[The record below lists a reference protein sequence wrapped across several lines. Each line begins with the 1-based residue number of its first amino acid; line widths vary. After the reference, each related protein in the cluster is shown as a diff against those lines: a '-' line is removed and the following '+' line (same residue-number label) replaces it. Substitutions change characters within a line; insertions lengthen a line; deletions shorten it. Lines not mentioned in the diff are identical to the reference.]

1 MSSKLNRR
9 RFLRTSAGLVGL
21 GGTVLIS
28 GCPEEQAAPP
38 DVGTAVGPSG
48 TGPTETGEPQPESGK
63 VGANRLVGHPDPA
76 VEAVLAQGAE
86 RSREELVKA
95 AIDAYGGIDAFVQK
109 GDTVVIKPNLGW
121 AKSPEAG
128 VDTHPE
134 IVGTLVNLCKEAG
147 ASRIIVGEHS
157 CETWEVVKL
166 TCGVPEAVE
175 AGGAH
180 MVGWQDER
188 LYEEVEFPLGESTK
202 ADMVARDVLEC
213 DVLINC
219 PKFKHHSA
227 TEICGAMKNQ
237 LGLILRPQDYHQTTD
252 IMAKD
257 PNLHVNIADLAS
269 AVRPTLT
276 VADLTNACYVGGPK
290 GGPGSEVRD
299 YHTVIVSSDIVAC
312 DALGTEALD
321 ICTIDDVPHIRIAA
335 EERGLG
341 RVVTSSDPAVKTV

>member
-9 RFLRTSAGLVGL
+9 RFLKASAGLVGI
-21 GGTVLIS
+21 GGAALIS
-28 GCPEEQAAPP
+28 GCPERQTAPP
-38 DVGTAVGPSG
+38 EVGTT
-48 TGPTETGEPQPESGK
+48 TGPTEVGPTEAVSGK
-63 VGANRLVGHPDPA
+63 VGANRIVGHPDSA
-76 VEAVLAQGAE
+76 IEAVIAKGPD

-95 AIDAYGGIDAFVQK
+95 AIDAYGGIDAFVRQ

-121 AKSPEAG
+121 SQGPEAG
-128 VDTHPE
+128 VNTHPE
-134 IVGTLVNLCKEAG
+134 VVATVVGLCKEAG
-147 ASRIIVGEHS
+147 AGRIIIGEHS
-157 CETWEVVKL
+157 CDTWEVVKL

-175 AGGAH
+175 AYGAH
-180 MVGWQDER
+180 VLGWQDER
-188 LYEEVEFPLGESTK
+188 LYQEVEFPQGESTK
-202 ADMVARDVLEC
+202 ADMVAGDVLEC
-213 DVLINC
+213 DVLIDC

-276 VADLTNACYVGGPK
+276 VMDLTNACYQGGPK
-290 GGPGSEVRD
+290 GGPGSEVKD
-299 YHTVIVSSDIVAC
+299 YHTVIVSSDVVAC
-312 DALGTEALD
+312 DALGTEILG
-321 ICTIDDVPHIRIAA
+321 ICTVDDVPHIRIAA

-341 RVVTSSDPAVKTV
+341 RILASDDPAVKSV